1 MKKIVKRFQ
10 SLINKY
16 LPRSEFTKGVF
27 AISSGTMA
35 GQVIVLIVTPIIT
48 RLYSPS
54 DYGVLAVYASV
65 IGVIAVISSLRYE
78 LAIPL
83 PKDDQTAANVLVLAL
98 IICLSISIVSGVAL
112 WCLGGYLVTFTKT
125 PALKAY
131 LWLIPLGTFGAGSYT
146 IFSLWAVRANN
157 YRKLGQTKLTQGI
170 MLVVTQ
176 IALGILNIKPLGLL
190 LGLLAGHTAGIG
202 TLAVSTLKINKQIFK
217 KVSFDRVLM
226 VAKRYRRFPLFSSY
240 TSFIDAISCQAPAF
254 LLAALYGPSVAGLY
268 AFSQRVISAPL
279 VLVGKSVDQVYFG
292 EASRLINNDPS
303 GKSLLRIYFRT
314 ANKMFLL
321 GILFVIP
328 LFLFSPV
335 LFELLFGK
343 IWREAGHYVQIMAPM
358 FLVQFVIAPL
368 SQTLNVIERQDI
380 QLFWVI
386 IWLFGVTISFVI
398 TYYFNLAA
406 AYAIALLSLMMIIS
420 YLLHFFLCVYMLKN
434 LDSK

>member
-1 MKKIVKRFQ
+1 MKRFQ

-16 LPRSEFTKGVF
+16 LPSSEFTKGVF

-35 GQVIVLIVTPIIT
+35 GQVIVLILTPVIT
-48 RLYSPS
+48 RLYSPN

-112 WCLGGYLVTFTKT
+112 WCLGSYLVTFTKT

-157 YRKLGQTKLTQGI
+157 YSKLGQTKLTQGI

-176 IALGILNIKPLGLL
+176 IALGIFNIKPLGLL

-202 TLAVSTLKINKQIFK
+202 TLAVSTLKKNKQSFK
-217 KVSFDRVLM
+217 NVSFDRVLI

-303 GKSLLRIYFRT
+303 GKSLLRIYLRT

-335 LFELLFGK
+335 LFELFFGK

-358 FLVQFVIAPL
+358 FLFQFVIAPL

-386 IWLFGVTISFVI
+386 IWLFGVAISFVI
-398 TYYFNLAA
+398 TYYLNLSA
-406 AYAIALLSLMMIIS
+406 AYAIALLSLMMTIS

>member
-35 GQVIVLIVTPIIT
+35 GRVIVLIVTPIIT

-65 IGVIAVISSLRYE
+65 IGVIAAISSLRYE
-78 LAIPL
+78 FAIPL